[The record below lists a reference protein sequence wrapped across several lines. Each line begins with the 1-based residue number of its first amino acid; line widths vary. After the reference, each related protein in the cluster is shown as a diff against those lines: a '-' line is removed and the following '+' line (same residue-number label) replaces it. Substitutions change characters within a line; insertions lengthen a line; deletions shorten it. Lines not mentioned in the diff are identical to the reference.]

1 MQKLYQGLGH
11 IAIHT
16 RDMDGS
22 IAFYEKIGGS
32 LHLRAPACSPEQ
44 QRELA
49 LVEFGGFL
57 VELIAA
63 PVPEGAGC
71 IPHFAVYVD
80 DVDQAAA
87 DLRAAGVDTFQTAE
101 KCVMPNTFGGLE
113 NWFFTVIRIWNGSS
127 LPGFLPG
134 RHRRQAERMRQSY
147 RLFKVRLAGKCS
159 GNWNR
164 TCLCR
169 KNRWQPATKWQTG
182 HRLNFFRMG

>member
-1 MQKLYQGLGH
+1 MKQHYQGLGH
-11 IAIHT
+11 IAVYT
-16 RDMDGS
+16 ADMDAS
-22 IAFYEKIGGS
+22 IAFYEKIGGGPALPAPPRPCS
-32 LHLRAPACSPEQ
+32 PACPPEQ

-87 DLRAAGVDTFQTAE
+87 DLRVAGVDTFQTAE

-113 NWFFTVIRIWNGSS
+113 NWFFTG
-127 LPGFLPG
+127 P
-134 RHRRQAERMRQSY
+134 
-147 RLFKVRLAGKCS
+147 S
-159 GNWNR
+159 GEQIE
-164 TCLCR
+164 LL
-169 KNRWQPATKWQTG
+169 KM
-182 HRLNFFRMG
+182 L

>member
-1 MQKLYQGLGH
+1 MYT
-11 IAIHT
+11 A
-16 RDMDGS
+16 DMDAS

-113 NWFFTVIRIWNGSS
+113 NWFFTG
-127 LPGFLPG
+127 P
-134 RHRRQAERMRQSY
+134 
-147 RLFKVRLAGKCS
+147 S
-159 GNWNR
+159 GEQIE
-164 TCLCR
+164 LL
-169 KNRWQPATKWQTG
+169 KM
-182 HRLNFFRMG
+182 L